1 MRKRRY
7 RPKYS
12 ILQKGVKMKAVQF
25 TQFGGP
31 DVLQVFDVPDPIAGP
46 GDVLVQVKATTVN
59 HLDLFQRDGSRPVPT
74 LPFTPGLEAA
84 GVVLQESQG
93 FNKGDRVMTTRAI
106 AAKGGGGYAS
116 RIAAPV
122 TDLVRI
128 PDSVSFEEAAA
139 TGLTSSTAWGSLFDL
154 GHLHAGERVLIWAG
168 SSGVG
173 SIAIQFAKYT
183 GCWVAT
189 TTGSSDKS
197 AELSSLGAD
206 LVVNHKEQ
214 NVGQV
219 IHAAGGINLVIE
231 LVSTTLQAS
240 IDACL
245 NDGRIV
251 LIGNLGGQQATV
263 DTQIWR
269 LKRIQVIGGG
279 MLRTSK
285 ENEERILQLVADK
298 LIHPII
304 ARIMPIENAAEAHRI
319 LASGEI
325 LGKIVLV
332 HSW

>member
-1 MRKRRY
+1 
-7 RPKYS
+7 
-12 ILQKGVKMKAVQF
+12 MKAVQF
-25 TQFGGP
+25 AQYGDP
-31 DVLQVFDVPDPIAGP
+31 EVLQVYDVSDPIPGP
-46 GDVLVQVKATTVN
+46 EDVLMQVKATTVN
-59 HLDLFQRDGSRPVPT
+59 HLDLFQRDGSRPVAR

-84 GVVLQESQG
+84 GIVLNDSHG
-93 FNKGDRVMTTRAI
+93 FHTGERVMTTRAI

-116 RIAAPV
+116 RIAAPAV
-122 TDLVRI
+122 DLVRI
-128 PDSVSFEEAAA
+128 PDAVTFEEAVA

-154 GHLHAGERVLIWAG
+154 GHVKAGERVLIWAG

-173 SIAIQFAKYT
+173 SIAIQFAKYA
-183 GCWVAT
+183 GCWVT
-189 TTGSSDKS
+189 TTAGNNEKA
-197 AELSSLGAD
+197 AELRHLGAD

-219 IHAAGGINLVIE
+219 VHDAGGVNLVIE

-263 DTQIWR
+263 DTQTWR
-269 LKRIQVIGGG
+269 LKRVNVIGGG

-304 ARIMPIENAAEAHRI
+304 ARKMPIEQAAEAHRI

-325 LGKIVLV
+325 VGKIVLV
-332 HSW
+332 HS

>member
-1 MRKRRY
+1 
-7 RPKYS
+7 
-12 ILQKGVKMKAVQF
+12 MKAVQF
-25 TQFGGP
+25 AQYGGP
-31 DVLQVFDVPDPIAGP
+31 EVLQLYDVPDPIPGP
-46 GDVLVQVKATTVN
+46 EDVLIQVKATTVN
-59 HLDLFQRDGSRPVPT
+59 HLDLFQRDGSRPVAT

-84 GVVLQESQG
+84 GVVLNDSHG
-93 FNKGDRVMTTRAI
+93 FHTGERVMTTRAI

-116 RIAAPV
+116 RIAAPAF
-122 TDLVRI
+122 DLVRI
-128 PDSVSFEEAAA
+128 PDAVTFEEAVAS
-139 TGLTSSTAWGSLFDL
+139 GLTSSTAWGSLFDL
-154 GHLHAGERVLIWAG
+154 GHAKTGERVLIWAG

-173 SIAIQFAKYT
+173 SIAIQFAKYA

-189 TTGSSDKS
+189 TTGSSEKA
-197 AELSSLGAD
+197 AELRHLGAD

-219 IHAAGGINLVIE
+219 IRDAGGVNLVIE

-240 IDACL
+240 IDACQ

-263 DTQIWR
+263 DTQTWR
-269 LKRIQVIGGG
+269 LKRVHVIGGG

-304 ARIMPIENAAEAHRI
+304 ARTMPIEKAAEAHRI

-332 HSW
+332 HSA

>member
-1 MRKRRY
+1 M
-7 RPKYS
+7 
-12 ILQKGVKMKAVQF
+12 MKAVQF
-25 TQFGGP
+25 AQYGGP
-31 DVLQVFDVPDPIAGP
+31 EVLQVYDVPDPIP
-46 GDVLVQVKATTVN
+46 GLEDVLIQVKATTVN

-84 GVVLQESQG
+84 GVVLKDSQG
-93 FNKGDRVMTTRAI
+93 FHVGDRVMTTRAI

-116 RIAAPV
+116 RIAPPAG
-122 TDLVRI
+122 DLARI
-128 PDSVSFEEAAA
+128 PDAVSFEEAVA
-139 TGLTSSTAWGSLFDL
+139 TGLTASTAWGSLFDL

-173 SIAIQFAKYT
+173 SIAIQFAKYA

-189 TTGSSDKS
+189 TAGNSEK
-197 AELSSLGAD
+197 AAKLRRLGAD

-219 IHAAGGINLVIE
+219 IRDAGGVNLVIE

-245 NDGRIV
+245 NDGCIV

-263 DTQIWR
+263 DTQTWR
-269 LKRIQVIGGG
+269 LKRINVIGGG
-279 MLRTSK
+279 TLRTSK

-298 LIHPII
+298 AIHPVI
-304 ARIMPIENAAEAHRI
+304 ARTMLIEKAAEAHRI
-319 LASGEI
+319 LDSGEI

-332 HSW
+332 HS

>member
-1 MRKRRY
+1 
-7 RPKYS
+7 
-12 ILQKGVKMKAVQF
+12 MKAVQF
-25 TQFGGP
+25 AQFGSP
-31 DVLQVFDVPDPIAGP
+31 EVLQVYDVPDPIP
-46 GDVLVQVKATTVN
+46 GSEDVLIQVKATTVN
-59 HLDLFQRDGSRPVPT
+59 HLDLFQRDGSRPVPS

-84 GVVLQESQG
+84 GIVLEDSQS
-93 FNKGDRVMTTRAI
+93 FHAGDRVMTTRAA

-116 RIAAPV
+116 KIAAPAA
-122 TDLVRI
+122 DLARI
-128 PDSVSFEEAAA
+128 PDAVSFEEAVAM
-139 TGLTSSTAWGSLFDL
+139 GLASSTAWGSLFDL
-154 GHLHAGERVLIWAG
+154 GHAHAGEHVLIWAG

-173 SIAIQFAKYT
+173 SIAIQLAKYT

-189 TTGSSDKS
+189 TAGSSEKA
-197 AELSSLGAD
+197 AELRNLGAD

-219 IHAAGGINLVIE
+219 IRDAGGVNLVIE

-263 DTQIWR
+263 DTQLWR
-269 LKRIQVIGGG
+269 LKRINVIGGG

-285 ENEERILQLVADK
+285 ENEERILQLVANR

-304 ARIMPIENAAEAHRI
+304 ARTISIEKAAEAHRI
-319 LASGEI
+319 LDSGEI
-325 LGKIVLV
+325 VGKIVLV

>member
-1 MRKRRY
+1 
-7 RPKYS
+7 
-12 ILQKGVKMKAVQF
+12 MKAVQF
-25 TQFGGP
+25 AQYGDP
-31 DVLQVFDVPDPIAGP
+31 QVLQVYDVQDPIP
-46 GDVLVQVKATTVN
+46 DLEDVLIQVKASTVN

-84 GVVLQESQG
+84 GFVLKDSQG
-93 FNKGDRVMTTRAI
+93 FHTGERVMTTRAI

-116 RIAAPV
+116 KIGAPAA
-122 TDLVRI
+122 DLVRI
-128 PDSVSFEEAAA
+128 PDAVTFEEAVAS
-139 TGLTSSTAWGSLFDL
+139 GLTSSTAWGSLFDL
-154 GHLHAGERVLIWAG
+154 GHAKTGERVLIWAG

-173 SIAIQFAKYT
+173 SIAIQFAKYA

-189 TTGSSDKS
+189 TTGSSEKA
-197 AELSSLGAD
+197 AELRHLGAD

-214 NVGQV
+214 NVGQ
-219 IHAAGGINLVIE
+219 IIRNAGSVNLVIE

-263 DTQIWR
+263 DTQAWR
-269 LKRIQVIGGG
+269 LKRVNVIGGG
-279 MLRTSK
+279 VYHTSTV
-285 ENEERILQLVADK
+285 NEQRILQLVCDQ

-304 ARIMPIENAAEAHRI
+304 ARTMPIEKAAEAHRI
-319 LASGEI
+319 LNSGEI

-332 HSW
+332 HS

>member
-1 MRKRRY
+1 
-7 RPKYS
+7 
-12 ILQKGVKMKAVQF
+12 MKAVQF
-25 TQFGGP
+25 AEYGGP
-31 DVLQVFDVPDPIAGP
+31 EVLRVYDVPDPIP
-46 GDVLVQVKATTVN
+46 DPEDVLIQVKATTVN

-84 GVVLQESQG
+84 GIVLKDSHG
-93 FNKGDRVMTTRAI
+93 FLAGNRVMTTRAV

-116 RIAAPV
+116 KIAAPA

-128 PDSVSFEEAAA
+128 PNEVSFEEAVAL
-139 TGLTSSTAWGSLFDL
+139 GLTSSTAWGSLFDL
-154 GHLHAGERVLIWAG
+154 GHLQAGERVLIWAG

-173 SIAIQFAKYT
+173 SIAIQLAKYA

-189 TTGSSDKS
+189 TASNNEKA
-197 AELSSLGAD
+197 AELRSLGAN

-219 IHAAGGINLVIE
+219 IRDSGGVHLVIE
-231 LVSTTLQAS
+231 LVSTTLQSS

-263 DTQIWR
+263 DTQVWR
-269 LKRIQVIGGG
+269 LKRINVIGGG
-279 MLRTSK
+279 QLRTSR

-304 ARIMPIENAAEAHRI
+304 ARTMPVEKAAAAHSI
-319 LASGEI
+319 LDSGEI
-325 LGKIVLV
+325 VGKIVLV
-332 HSW
+332 HA

>member
-1 MRKRRY
+1 
-7 RPKYS
+7 
-12 ILQKGVKMKAVQF
+12 MKAVQF
-25 TQFGGP
+25 AQYGSP
-31 DVLQVFDVPDPIAGP
+31 EVLQVYEVPDPIPGP
-46 GDVLVQVKATTVN
+46 SDVLIQVKATTVN

-84 GVVLQESQG
+84 GVVLKDSQG
-93 FNKGDRVMTTRAI
+93 FPAGDRVMTTRAA

-116 RIAAPV
+116 RIAPPAV
-122 TDLVRI
+122 DLVRI
-128 PDSVSFEEAAA
+128 PKEVSFEEAAA

-168 SSGVG
+168 ASGVG
-173 SIAIQFAKYT
+173 SIAIQLAKYT

-189 TTGSSDKS
+189 TAGNSEK
-197 AELSSLGAD
+197 AAKLRNLGAD

-219 IHAAGGINLVIE
+219 IRDAGGVNLVIE

-245 NDGRIV
+245 NDGRII
-251 LIGNLGGQQATV
+251 LIGNLGGRQATV

-269 LKRIQVIGGG
+269 LKRINVIGGG

-304 ARIMPIENAAEAHRI
+304 ARSMPIEKAAEAHRI
-319 LASGEI
+319 LNSGEI
-325 LGKIVLV
+325 VGKIVLL
-332 HSW
+332 HAL